1 MASKLR
7 AWAIAVRAPA
17 RMKALLRPQPEPV
30 LHELSIAPDGARS
43 PADFERA
50 RRLTRQSRNS
60 IRDAVRRRASMAR
73 RVVEGRGPKADRW
86 SREAWRRRVTSIYW
100 QLAILGVAMIDI
112 IFMCIDANGA
122 DGTL

>member
-17 RMKALLRPQPEPV
+17 RMTALLRPQPEPV

-43 PADFERA
+43 PADFEMA

-60 IRDAVRRRASMAR
+60 LIATAARAS
-73 RVVEGRGPKADRW
+73 
-86 SREAWRRRVTSIYW
+86 S
-100 QLAILGVAMIDI
+100 
-112 IFMCIDANGA
+112 
-122 DGTL
+122 